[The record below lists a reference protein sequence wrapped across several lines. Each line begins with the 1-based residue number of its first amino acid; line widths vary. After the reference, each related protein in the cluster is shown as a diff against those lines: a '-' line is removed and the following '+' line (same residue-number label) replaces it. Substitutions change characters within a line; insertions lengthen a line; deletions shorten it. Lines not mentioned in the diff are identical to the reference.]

1 MARGAKADPFSIR
14 LRTEDDEFVKAEA
27 RRLRRSRGAIVEQYA
42 SESIA
47 MRRFPGIAFRGE
59 DYRRRAWVLGTGLDV
74 GEIVSLLDE
83 HGSETEFAAQYD
95 ITSAQIR
102 TALAYY
108 QDFREEIDDL
118 IERGRRSEEEL
129 RVRYPFIRTFDE
141 ATSNG
146 GR

>member
-1 MARGAKADPFSIR
+1 MARRAKADPFSIR

-74 GEIVSLLDE
+74 WEIVSLLDE
-83 HGSETEFAAQYD
+83 HGSETEFTEFAAQYD

-129 RVRYPFIRTFDE
+129 
-141 ATSNG
+141 
-146 GR
+146 